1 MWPLDP
7 SDSKDPVTNSTPM
20 QVSASAAHGSRA
32 RVVAAGILSSRA
44 LGLVR
49 QATISY
55 FFGVG
60 AHADVYEAALRGPNL
75 LQNLLGEGTISAAFV
90 PVYSRLL
97 EQGRARD
104 AGRFAGAVLGLLL
117 AVAALIVVVGIL
129 LAEPLVTVLTPGFVN
144 DASKVAAGTLTVNR
158 FELTVQ
164 AIRLIFP
171 MTGVLVL
178 SAWALGVLNSHRR
191 FFLPYVAPVLWNI
204 AIIGALAGAS
214 VWFVTE
220 PSGGAALSVEGLN
233 RLLFAAFVGALVGG
247 VLQFLVQLPLVF
259 RVMRGFRMSLS
270 TRVEGVREALTA
282 FGPVVAGRGV
292 YQLSAYLDVLLA
304 SLLAAGALAA
314 VRPALMLYLLPV
326 SLFGQSVAA
335 SELPEL
341 SRLGADA
348 SSAFVDR
355 LQRSIRQTLFFIV
368 PATVG
373 YFAVGF
379 LIVGGLL
386 RRGEF
391 RLADN
396 WLVYVVLA
404 GYSAGLMA
412 TAVSRLLHNGF
423 WAFGDTRT
431 PAKIAAVRVA
441 ASAVVAVPMM
451 FWLDRLS
458 VTETFG
464 LTPDGAPLFMGAVGL
479 ALGATAGAWLELWR
493 LVVALRCQFGSF
505 TVPWRRACEM
515 GITSV
520 MALAPAVGLWWLCSA
535 WPMLPLAA
543 LVVGSYAAIYLGVSR
558 LLGLSE
564 LQIWTGRDRTRV

>member
-1 MWPLDP
+1 M
-7 SDSKDPVTNSTPM
+7 THSTST
-20 QVSASAAHGSRA
+20 QVSASAGHGSRA
-32 RVVAAGILSSRA
+32 RVVAAGILTSRV

-55 FFGVG
+55 FFGIG
-60 AHADVYEAALRGPNL
+60 PHADVYEAALRGPNL

-117 AVAALIVVVGIL
+117 AVAALVVMVGIL

-204 AIIGALAGAS
+204 AIIGSLVGAS
-214 VWFVTE
+214 VWLVR
-220 PSGGAALSVEGLN
+220 PPVGGGTLSVEGLN
-233 RLLFAAFVGALVGG
+233 RLLFAAFAGALVGG
-247 VLQFLVQLPLVF
+247 ILQFLIQLPLVF
-259 RVMRGFRMSLS
+259 RVMRGFRLSLS
-270 TRVEGVREALTA
+270 TRVDGLREALTA

-292 YQLSAYLDVLLA
+292 YQLSGYLDVLLA

-348 SSAFVDR
+348 SHAFVDR
-355 LQRSIRQTLFFIV
+355 LQQSIRQSLFLIV
-368 PATVG
+368 PATIG
-373 YFAVGF
+373 YLGVGF

-391 RLADN
+391 GLADN

-404 GYSAGLMA
+404 GYSSGLVA
-412 TAVSRLLHNGF
+412 TTVSRLLHNGF
-423 WAFGDTRT
+423 WALGDTRT
-431 PAKIAAVRVA
+431 PAKIAGVRVV

-464 LTPDGAPLFMGAVGL
+464 LAPDGAPLFMGAFGL
-479 ALGATAGAWLELWR
+479 ALGATVGAWLELWR
-493 LVVALRCQFGSF
+493 LATALRRQLVSFG
-505 TVPWRRACEM
+505 VPWRRACAM
-515 GITSV
+515 SVTSV
-520 MALAPAVGLWWLCSA
+520 TALAPAVGLWWLCAA
-535 WPMLPLAA
+535 WPMLPLAVV
-543 LVVGSYAAIYLGVSR
+543 VVGSYGAIYLGVSR
-558 LLGLSE
+558 WLGATE
-564 LQIWTGRDRTRV
+564 LQTWTGRIRTRG